1 MFVVKLN
8 GSCEIFFEDFRWL
21 CWLQFYLKPCQM
33 LFVLAC
39 CQKVF
44 VVQVWFVLVFNSC
57 CHIRRRWGR
66 VLRWLAEVVP
76 GHGSDCRWRRRT
88 LAVRPR
94 PHGFMMIR
102 EGFHEIRSSICDAIF
117 IAQLLNAT
125 LVIPEIQ
132 SPTSSKGIS
141 AQFKSFPY
149 L

>member
-8 GSCEIFFEDFRWL
+8 DSCEIFFEDFRWL

-57 CHIRRRWGR
+57 CHIRRRR
-66 VLRWLAEVVP
+66 

-94 PHGFMMIR
+94 PHGFMMVKID
-102 EGFHEIRSSICDAIF
+102 FY
-117 IAQLLNAT
+117 QNALT
-125 LVIPEIQ
+125 IYKKNKYNVWCCGCVFLRAVNCN
-132 SPTSSKGIS
+132 
-141 AQFKSFPY
+141 
-149 L
+149 

>member
-44 VVQVWFVLVFNSC
+44 VVQVWFVLVFNLC
-57 CHIRRRWGR
+57 CHIRRRWVIKIGSFCIFR

-76 GHGSDCRWRRRT
+76 GHGSDCRWRRLT

-94 PHGFMMIR
+94 PHGFMMVKID
-102 EGFHEIRSSICDAIF
+102 FY
-117 IAQLLNAT
+117 QNT
-125 LVIPEIQ
+125 LTIYKKQ
-132 SPTSSKGIS
+132 T
-141 AQFKSFPY
+141 
-149 L
+149 